1 MLGESKVTTTKKP
14 TAKQGLKH
22 AEEFLKAIKKALK
35 HAEAIEATV
44 EEYQQVEGDG
54 YPDDPPLLKANS
66 EWIVPKKKIEG
77 FRSLM
82 NFFRRAIFGVDC
94 DSDNAVFF
102 SICDRTREENFLP
115 TCHVPRVDWEDASLY
130 KRYDQL
136 RKARLIV
143 SSAQG
148 RVDIM
153 ERCLDEDLQK
163 IIRKDDRLRK
173 AKNCPTC
180 RGKGWIESDQET
192 WEALDYGAKCR
203 TGEFGCKWRHWDGK
217 NNRGKGPYRLF
228 CECQEDEEGD

>member
-1 MLGESKVTTTKKP
+1 MTATKKP

-22 AEEFLKAIKKALK
+22 AEEFLKAIKKAMK

-44 EEYQQVEGDG
+44 EEYQQVEGDNL
-54 YPDDPPLLKANS
+54 PPLLKSTSDWA
-66 EWIVPKKKIEG
+66 VPKKDIAAM
-77 FRSLM
+77 RSLM

-115 TCHVPRVDWEDASLY
+115 TCHVPRVDWDDASLY
-130 KRYDQL
+130 KRYEQL

-163 IIRKDDRLRK
+163 IIKKDDRLRK
-173 AKNCPTC
+173 SKNCPTC
-180 RGKGWIESDQET
+180 RGKGWVESDQET
-192 WEALDYGAKCR
+192 WEALDYYQKCL
-203 TGEFGCKWRHWDGK
+203 TGDLGCKWRHWDHE

-228 CECQEDEEGD
+228 CECQKDDDDD